1 MMMMI
6 IQDEELLMIIGKFIV
21 YSNISIL
28 LYSTGKK
35 KASGMNSNDNQWF
48 RLKLVQDGYYKCVRE
63 FTPKNLTT
71 QIEASYNIETDIGR
85 GRAWFFLA
93 LNDNLTES
101 YIRCFQDHRKLVKQ
115 FYTTDSL
122 VNDAEVRISNR

>member
-1 MMMMI
+1 MP
-6 IQDEELLMIIGKFIV
+6 G
-21 YSNISIL
+21 
-28 LYSTGKK
+28 
-35 KASGMNSNDNQWF
+35 
-48 RLKLVQDGYYKCVRE
+48 GYYKCVRE
-63 FTPKNLTT
+63 FSPKNLIA

-85 GRAWFFLA
+85 GRAWIFCA

-122 VNDAEVRISNR
+122 VNDAEVRLFDQCTRYSSCD